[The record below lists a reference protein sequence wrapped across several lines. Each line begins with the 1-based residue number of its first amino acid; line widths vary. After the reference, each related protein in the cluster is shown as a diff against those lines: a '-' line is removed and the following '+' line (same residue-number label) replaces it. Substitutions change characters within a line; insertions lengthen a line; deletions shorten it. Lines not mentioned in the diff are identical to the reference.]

1 MTRKEIELHCEEY
14 DIKVVFMDGYDDCIE
29 GLVERFGMDPVV
41 CYDKEKVIAKIIRDG
56 MTTDDAYEWFEYN
69 QIGAWVGDGIP
80 CFITKTYENLDSTE
94 PEQEKLRGHC
104 RSCGCEHPR

>member
-41 CYDKEKVIAKIIRDG
+41 CYDKEKVDKYFLFTKII
-56 MTTDDAYEWFEYN
+56 N
-69 QIGAWVGDGIP
+69 CQ
-80 CFITKTYENLDSTE
+80 K
-94 PEQEKLRGHC
+94 K
-104 RSCGCEHPR
+104 